1 MVYRTKLPETASV
14 ANSKGDARLF
24 APSAERNS
32 TPIINLTKQIAPK
45 TGEALEI
52 ASGTG
57 QHIVKL
63 ALSLPNLSWLPS
75 EVEEERIKSIS
86 AWVKAE
92 NLSNI
97 KPPLYLD
104 ATETGW
110 SESLPQSDFILLVNL
125 LHLIS
130 WNETEILIN
139 QLSKALK
146 TKGIALIYGPFMRN
160 GELTSEGDRNFHIS
174 LTQTDPDIG
183 YKDDLDMLTLFSK
196 SGLSCKEKAQMPANN
211 LAFVLKKDS
220 LTKQLK
226 GD

>member
-14 ANSKGDARLF
+14 ANSKGDGRLF
-24 APSAERNS
+24 APSAKKNS
-32 TPIINLTKQIAPK
+32 KPIINLTKQIAPK
-45 TGEALEI
+45 TGKALEI

-63 ALSLPNLSWLPS
+63 ALSLPNLLWLPS

-86 AWVKAE
+86 AWIKAE

-97 KPPLYLD
+97 KSPLYLD
-104 ATETGW
+104 ATEMGW
-110 SESLPQSDFILLVNL
+110 SENLPQSDFIFLVNL

-130 WNETEILIN
+130 WNETAILIN
-139 QLSKALK
+139 ELSKALK

-160 GELTSEGDRNFHIS
+160 GELTSEGDKNFHIS

-196 SGLSCKEKAQMPANN
+196 SGLSCLEKVEMPANN

-220 LTKQLK
+220 STKQLK